1 MNNPTIS
8 IIIPVFNVE
17 KYIKETLISV
27 KNQFS
32 RPDEVIIINDG
43 STDDSFKI
51 VKDLKDSDSW
61 KIFETKNQGL
71 GLTRNYGKS
80 LAKGD
85 YIYFLDSDD
94 ILDHNF
100 IFDMRNLIKIYN
112 QPDVILFSGKPFSNN
127 KIAQNKINLRF
138 SIDGQYFQKD
148 RLLTNLVK
156 KKETLP
162 QASRY
167 LSKKSLWSENNLLYP
182 AGVAEDEGIFFP
194 LISLSKNTVVNQKS
208 YYRYRVDRPGS
219 ISLDKVKPSH
229 AEDYL
234 NRILFTINFI
244 QVNKKITELE
254 HSAWNYN
261 LERKSLKYVNL
272 CLKTKSKIS
281 WKCVFTVFLK
291 TKNFIF
297 LLKIIWRILKNF
309 FKNL

>member
-1 MNNPTIS
+1 MNSPTIS

-17 KYIKETLISV
+17 KYVKETLISV
-27 KNQFS
+27 KKQSS

-43 STDDSFKI
+43 STDDSFRI
-51 VKDLKDSDSW
+51 VKDLTDSDSW

-100 IFDMRNLIKIYN
+100 IFDMRNLIKVYN

-127 KIAQNKINLRF
+127 KVAQHKINLKF

-194 LISLSKNTVVNQKS
+194 LISLSRNTVINQKS

-244 QVNKKITELE
+244 QVNKKITELDR
-254 HSAWNYN
+254 SAWNYN

-272 CLKTKSKIS
+272 CLKTKSNIS

-297 LLKIIWRILKNF
+297 LLKIISRILKNF
-309 FKNL
+309 FKHL

>member
-1 MNNPTIS
+1 MNSPTIS

-17 KYIKETLISV
+17 KYVKETLISV
-27 KNQFS
+27 KKQSS

-43 STDDSFKI
+43 STDDSFRI
-51 VKDLKDSDSW
+51 VKDLSDSGSW

-100 IFDMRNLIKIYN
+100 IFDMRNLIKDYN

-127 KIAQNKINLRF
+127 KIAQHKINLKF

-194 LISLSKNTVVNQKS
+194 LISLSRNTVINQKS

-244 QVNKKITELE
+244 QVNKKITELD
-254 HSAWNYN
+254 HFAWNYN

-272 CLKTKSKIS
+272 CLKTKSNIS

>member
-1 MNNPTIS
+1 MNSPTIS

-17 KYIKETLISV
+17 KYVKETLISV
-27 KNQFS
+27 KKQSS

-43 STDDSFKI
+43 STDDSFRI
-51 VKDLKDSDSW
+51 VKDLTDSDSW

-100 IFDMRNLIKIYN
+100 IFDMRNLIKVYN

-127 KIAQNKINLRF
+127 KVAQHKINLKF

-194 LISLSKNTVVNQKS
+194 LISLSRNTVINQKS

-244 QVNKKITELE
+244 QVNKKITELDR
-254 HSAWNYN
+254 SVWNYN

-272 CLKTKSKIS
+272 CLKTKSNIS

-297 LLKIIWRILKNF
+297 LLKIISRILKNF
-309 FKNL
+309 FKHL

>member
-27 KNQFS
+27 KKQS
-32 RPDEVIIINDG
+32 LKPDEVIIINDG

-100 IFDMRNLIKIYN
+100 IFDMQNLIKVYN

-127 KIAQNKINLRF
+127 KIAQHKINLKF
-138 SIDGQYFQKD
+138 SIDGQFFQKD

-167 LSKKSLWSENNLLYP
+167 LSKKSLWFENNLLYP

-194 LISLSKNTVVNQKS
+194 LISLT
-208 YYRYRVDRPGS
+208 
-219 ISLDKVKPSH
+219 
-229 AEDYL
+229 
-234 NRILFTINFI
+234 FI
-244 QVNKKITELE
+244 K
-254 HSAWNYN
+254 
-261 LERKSLKYVNL
+261 
-272 CLKTKSKIS
+272 
-281 WKCVFTVFLK
+281 
-291 TKNFIF
+291 
-297 LLKIIWRILKNF
+297 
-309 FKNL
+309 

>member
-1 MNNPTIS
+1 MDNPTIS

-17 KYIKETLISV
+17 KYVKETLISV
-27 KNQFS
+27 KNQSS

-43 STDDSFKI
+43 STDDSFRI
-51 VKDLKDSDSW
+51 VKDLSDSGSW

-127 KIAQNKINLRF
+127 KITQNKINLRF

-194 LISLSKNTVVNQKS
+194 LISLSRNTVINQKS

-272 CLKTKSKIS
+272 CLKTKSNIS

-309 FKNL
+309 FKHL

>member
-1 MNNPTIS
+1 MNSPTIS

-17 KYIKETLISV
+17 KYVKETLISV
-27 KNQFS
+27 KKQSS

-43 STDDSFKI
+43 STDDSFRI
-51 VKDLKDSDSW
+51 VKDLTDSDSW

-100 IFDMRNLIKIYN
+100 IFDMRNLIKVYN

-127 KIAQNKINLRF
+127 KVAQHKINLKF
-138 SIDGQYFQKD
+138 SINGQYFQKD

-182 AGVAEDEGIFFP
+182 AGIAEDEGIFFP
-194 LISLSKNTVVNQKS
+194 LISLSRNTVINQKS

-244 QVNKKITELE
+244 QVNKKITELDR
-254 HSAWNYN
+254 SAWNYN

-272 CLKTKSKIS
+272 CLKTKSNIS

-297 LLKIIWRILKNF
+297 LLKIISRILKNF
-309 FKNL
+309 FKHL

>member
-8 IIIPVFNVE
+8 IIIPVYNVE

-27 KNQFS
+27 KKQSS

-51 VKDLKDSDSW
+51 VKDLKDSDNW

-94 ILDHNF
+94 ILEHNF
-100 IFDMRNLIKIYN
+100 IFDMRNLIKVYD

-127 KIAQNKINLRF
+127 KIAQFKINLEF

-194 LISLSKNTVVNQKS
+194 LISLSRNTVINQKS

-244 QVNKKITELE
+244 QVNKKITELD

-272 CLKTKSKIS
+272 CLKTKSNIS

-291 TKNFIF
+291 TKNIYF
-297 LLKIIWRILKNF
+297 LLKIMWRILKNF

>member
-8 IIIPVFNVE
+8 IIIPVYNVE

-27 KNQFS
+27 KKQSS

-51 VKDLKDSDSW
+51 VKDLKDSDNW

-100 IFDMRNLIKIYN
+100 IFDMRNLIKVYN

-127 KIAQNKINLRF
+127 KVAQHKINLKF

-194 LISLSKNTVVNQKS
+194 LISLSRNTVINQKS

-244 QVNKKITELE
+244 QVNKKITELDR
-254 HSAWNYN
+254 SAWNYN

-272 CLKTKSKIS
+272 CLKTKSNIS

-297 LLKIIWRILKNF
+297 LLKIISRILKNF
-309 FKNL
+309 FKHL

>member
-27 KNQFS
+27 KKQS
-32 RPDEVIIINDG
+32 LKPDEVIIINDG
-43 STDDSFKI
+43 STDESFKI

-100 IFDMRNLIKIYN
+100 IFDMRNLIKVYN

-127 KIAQNKINLRF
+127 KVAQHKINLKF

-194 LISLSKNTVVNQKS
+194 LISLSRNTVINQKS

-244 QVNKKITELE
+244 QVNKKITELD

-272 CLKTKSKIS
+272 CLKTKSNIS
-281 WKCVFTVFLK
+281 WKCIFAVFFK
-291 TKNFIF
+291 TKNFYF

-309 FKNL
+309 FKYL